1 MSARTKKIE
10 DMVRDIVLSIKEDY
24 IEIYHIEYLREF
36 GSYYLRVFID
46 KEGGVDIN
54 DCEHLSRAL
63 SEKLDEHEGDFSDD
77 YILEV
82 SSPGVDRALHTD
94 AHYQAVIG
102 EMIQLKTLV
111 KIEGKKE
118 HIGELVEVNEK
129 QVTLKDDDDS
139 YSIDRDKI
147 TKANVYIT
155 F

>member
-10 DMVRDIVLSIKEDY
+10 DMVSDMVLAIKEDY
-24 IEIYHIEYLREF
+24 IDIYHIEYLREF
-36 GSYYLRVFID
+36 GSYYLRVYID
-46 KEGGVDIN
+46 KEGGVGID

-63 SEKLDEHEGDFSDD
+63 SEKLDEHEDDFSDD

-94 AHYQAVIG
+94 EHYRAVIG
-102 EMIQLKTLV
+102 EIIQLKTLV
-111 KIEGKKE
+111 KIDGKKE
-118 HIGELVEVNEK
+118 HIGELVELGEK
-129 QVTLKDDDDS
+129 ELVLKDGDDS
-139 YSIDRDKI
+139 YSIDREKI